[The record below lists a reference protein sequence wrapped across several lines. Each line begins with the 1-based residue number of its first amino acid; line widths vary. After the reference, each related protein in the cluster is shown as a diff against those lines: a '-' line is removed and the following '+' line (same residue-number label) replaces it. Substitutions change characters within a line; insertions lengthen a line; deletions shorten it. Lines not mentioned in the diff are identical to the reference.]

1 MVTSQDK
8 IRYAATMI
16 NEGKVDTIDTLYKY
30 LPKRVVAEILGVNSI
45 RFSNIKSNLPGE
57 FKINEVRKLCNALN
71 IELYAMIKIINNSL
85 PENELLKSQYSK
97 LSNQ

>member
-16 NEGKVDTIDTLYKY
+16 NEGKIDTINTLYKY
-30 LPKRVVAEILGVNSI
+30 LPKRVVAEILGVNTI

-57 FKINEVRKLCNALN
+57 FKINEIKKLCTALDV
-71 IELYAMIKIINNSL
+71 ELYAMVRIINNSL
-85 PENELLKSQYSK
+85 PENEFLRG
-97 LSNQ
+97 

>member
-16 NEGKVDTIDTLYKY
+16 NEGKIDTINTLYKY
-30 LPKRVVAEILGVNSI
+30 LPKRVVAEILGVNTV

-57 FKINEVRKLCNALN
+57 FKINEIKKLCTALN
-71 IELYAMIKIINNSL
+71 VELYAMVKIINNSL
-85 PENELLKSQYSK
+85 PENEFLRS
-97 LSNQ
+97 

>member
-16 NEGKVDTIDTLYKY
+16 NEGKIDTINTLYKY
-30 LPKRVVAEILGVNSI
+30 LPKRVVAEILGVNTV

-57 FKINEVRKLCNALN
+57 FKINEIKKLCTALN
-71 IELYAMIKIINNSL
+71 VELYAMVRIINNSL
-85 PENELLKSQYSK
+85 PENEFLRG
-97 LSNQ
+97 